1 MYKIYNIYNL
11 YKRYM
16 MTITSTQLK
25 QETYLIDN
33 AIKED
38 ILVTKR
44 GRPFVVIMDA
54 TRYEELIANQILG
67 DDIEE
72 PRAGWDEKFKDGE

>member
-1 MYKIYNIYNL
+1 
-11 YKRYM
+11 

-25 QETYLIDN
+25 QKTYLDN

-54 TRYEELIANQILG
+54 TRYEELIANQIL
-67 DDIEE
+67 DDNIEE
-72 PRAGWDEKFKDGE
+72 PRTDWDEKFKDRE

>member
-1 MYKIYNIYNL
+1 
-11 YKRYM
+11 

-54 TRYEELIANQILG
+54 KRYEELIANQLL
-67 DDIEE
+67 DKE
-72 PRAGWDEKFKDGE
+72 PRAGWDEKFRDRD

>member
-1 MYKIYNIYNL
+1 
-11 YKRYM
+11 

-54 TRYEELIANQILG
+54 KRYEELIANQLL
-67 DDIEE
+67 DK
-72 PRAGWDEKFKDGE
+72 EK

>member
-1 MYKIYNIYNL
+1 
-11 YKRYM
+11 

-25 QETYLIDN
+25 QKTYLDN

-54 TRYEELIANQILG
+54 TRYEELIANQIL
-67 DDIEE
+67 DDNIEE
-72 PRAGWDEKFKDGE
+72 SRTDWDEKFKDRE